1 MRPAIFL
8 DRDGVLIEN
17 RSEYVRDLRD
27 VEFLPGTFEALRCAA
42 ALPREF
48 ALVIVSNQ
56 AGVGKGVITAE
67 AAEAI
72 QAFVVGEIAS
82 HGGRIDRAYFCP
94 HRADENC
101 GCRKP
106 PSPPR
111 APCTGQT
118 GRESSVRIMQLMI
131 EVIVCAGYC
140 VTHASK
146 HCEKPHT
153 PCPDPLLHGVDPDR
167 VVRFSAATVR
177 IHTGAGA
184 QCGMECGKRSG
195 FVRI

>member
-106 PSPPR
+106 RPGMLLQAAR
-111 APCTGQT
+111 ELDFCTCRKCQ
-118 GRESSVRIMQLMI
+118 VRGAL
-131 EVIVCAGYC
+131 CAVRQVVADFVVYDAIAKLY
-140 VTHASK
+140 VT
-146 HCEKPHT
+146 
-153 PCPDPLLHGVDPDR
+153 
-167 VVRFSAATVR
+167 
-177 IHTGAGA
+177 
-184 QCGMECGKRSG
+184 
-195 FVRI
+195 

>member
-56 AGVGKGVITAE
+56 AGVGKGVIPPE

-106 PSPPR
+106 RPGMLLQAARELDIDLAASWMIGDNITDMQAGR
-111 APCTGQT
+111 A
-118 GRESSVRIMQLMI
+118 
-131 EVIVCAGYC
+131 
-140 VTHASK
+140 
-146 HCEKPHT
+146 
-153 PCPDPLLHGVDPDR
+153 
-167 VVRFSAATVR
+167 
-177 IHTGAGA
+177 AGA
-184 QCGMECGKRSG
+184 RCIL
-195 FVRI
+195 VRTGLGAQQPPPDAGAAFTVVDDVRAAIEHIGGVSHA